1 MLLEPAVRDRVTKAR
16 SNLLMDEPFFGLL
29 ALRLQLKEDPSCA
42 DMWTDATS
50 LGYNPAYVS
59 GLTDLELRGLV
70 AHVVMHIAAGHP
82 WRQGAR
88 ESKRWNG
95 AADRAINHVLK
106 EAGFRLPEGSLWD
119 PKHAG
124 KPAELIYAALEDE
137 EAQPPTPP
145 SASSSEGED
154 EATGDAPSSPGEGD
168 ADSDDPQAGDSGGA
182 ESDTAEGEGN
192 GGSSEDGKS
201 SKPEAAKPAPGEVRP
216 ALQGT
221 TEADWK
227 MAIQAAVR
235 MQGNL
240 PCELQRLVDIELA
253 PRVDWK
259 EALRQF
265 VQSSVYSPDYCW
277 SRPNRRWLHQGL
289 YMPGLHGQNIG
300 CLVIAR
306 DTSGSIGDDYLSVF
320 NAEILDILQT
330 HKPDVAY
337 VLDCDAQIAQVITIE
352 PHDVPESLPAKG
364 GGGTR
369 FQPVFEWIAEQG
381 LNPACVVYL
390 TDLEGSFPAEEPEYP
405 VIWAVPEG
413 HAMPARPPFGE
424 LLSITLN

>member
-42 DMWTDATS
+42 DMWTDASS

-88 ESKRWNG
+88 EPGRWNG

-119 PKHAG
+119 LKHAG
-124 KPAELIYAALEDE
+124 KPAELIYAALEEE
-137 EAQPPTPP
+137 EAQPPTPS
-145 SASSSEGED
+145 SASSPEGD
-154 EATGDAPSSPGEGD
+154 GEATGDKPAGAEGD
-168 ADSDDPQAGDSGGA
+168 TGSDGSETSDPDNGEPEGLDGDSGGSA
-182 ESDTAEGEGN
+182 SGEGSP
-192 GGSSEDGKS
+192 SS
-201 SKPEAAKPAPGEVRP
+201 PPAPKPAPGEVRP
-216 ALQGT
+216 APQGAP
-221 TEADWK
+221 EADWK

-240 PCELQRLVDIELA
+240 PGELQRLVDIELA

-259 EALRQF
+259 DALRQF

-337 VLDCDAQIAQVITIE
+337 VLDCDAQIAQVIAIE
-352 PHDVPESLPAKG
+352 PHDVPDSLPAKG

-390 TDLEGSFPAEEPEYP
+390 TDLEGSFPVEEPEYP